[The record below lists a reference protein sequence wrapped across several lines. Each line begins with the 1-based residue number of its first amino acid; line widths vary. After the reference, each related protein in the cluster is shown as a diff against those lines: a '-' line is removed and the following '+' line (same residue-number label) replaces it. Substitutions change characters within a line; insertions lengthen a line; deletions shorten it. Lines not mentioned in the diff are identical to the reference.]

1 MSAQP
6 TQLADYAA
14 KRTKAKRRSAS
25 AALRRL
31 GERGGEISFA
41 AVAREAG
48 VDRSWLYSQA
58 DVAQQITEL
67 REKASAPLTPPPRH
81 ERASAESLRAR
92 LAGAHETAQ
101 SLRAELAE
109 QRAENRA
116 LRDQVARLRGAEW
129 EPDA

>member
-14 KRTKAKRRSAS
+14 RRTKAKRRAAS
-25 AALRRL
+25 AAIRQLDKD
-31 GERGGEISFA
+31 GGEITFA

-48 VDRSWLYSQA
+48 VDRSWLYTQT
-58 DVAQQITEL
+58 DLAQQITKL
-67 REKASAPLTPPPRH
+67 REQASAPPNPRPRH

-92 LAGAHETAQ
+92 LAAAHETVKR
-101 SLRAELAE
+101 LRAELAE
-109 QRAENRA
+109 QRAENRG

-129 EPDA
+129 EQPA